1 MGRMTWII
9 GMVLASAGAA
19 WASTAEEQGDSPIF
33 GGEIWLSVA
42 TLIVF
47 LALMAIL
54 KKFAWKPLLAGLKKR
69 EELIRSEIETAK
81 RQHQEA
87 ETLLAEYRQKLE
99 QVKADAEEMMK
110 VAREEAQ
117 EARSALLSQAYAEA
131 RETFTKAMSQV
142 EQAKQEA
149 LRSIYR
155 ESAGFASLLA
165 ERILVR
171 EVNTEDHRVLIERTL
186 NELQSQSG
194 GK

>member
-1 MGRMTWII
+1 MGRMTWTI
-9 GMVLASAGAA
+9 GMLLMSANVALASSEGEGDAG
-19 WASTAEEQGDSPIF
+19 IF
-33 GGEIWLSVA
+33 GGSVA
-42 TLIVF
+42 TSVFTLIVF
-47 LALMAIL
+47 FLLMWIL
-54 KKFAWKPLLAGLKKR
+54 KKFAWGPLLQGLKKR

-87 ETLLAEYRQKLE
+87 EVMLAEYRQKLE
-99 QVKADAEEMMK
+99 QVKTDAEEMMK
-110 VAREEAQ
+110 VARDEAQ

-171 EVNTEDHRVLIERTL
+171 EVNAEDHRVLIDRML
-186 NELQSQSG
+186 NELQS
-194 GK
+194 KTTEN